1 MIKLKNID
9 ISFKNWIRNQT
20 AAFGMAGNSQ
30 TLFVNDAIG
39 SDSYTGLDDPEK
51 PKKSIGSAIAK
62 ANAWDVIYIAPK
74 AWVSGNLWLGS
85 AYQEASSDLAIS
97 YAKQGLAL
105 VGIGHQGL
113 IGPAYGVVI
122 TEKTSSTAAL
132 LKVHAPMCAFENL
145 TFYNA
150 STAIN
155 GLYIYGDVAGTSE
168 AALTSVYNCHFHG
181 CLPAGATGD
190 TGGAIYSH
198 AAWGTTV
205 DKCTFMGCRIGVSM
219 KSDAGTNGKFICRN
233 SEFFSRLTS
242 ASDISADV
250 YVYTQGSVTISIHDL
265 VCGHLIPSYSGGHGR
280 WVIVTAD
287 VRQGMVHSI
296 FCGGENSTA
305 YTVGHAGT
313 GITIP
318 ANVGGSHCYDGTGA
332 MAHA

>member
-9 ISFKNWIRNQT
+9 PTFKNWIRNQT

-62 ANAWDVIYIAPK
+62 ANAWDVIYVAPK
-74 AWVSGNLWLGS
+74 AWVSGNLWFGS
-85 AYQEASSDLAIS
+85 GYQEASSDLSIA

-113 IGPAYGVVI
+113 IGPGYGVVI
-122 TEKTSSTAAL
+122 TEKTSSTGAL

-205 DKCTFMGCRIGVSM
+205 DNCTFMGCRIGVSM
-219 KSDAGTNGKFICRN
+219 KSDAGTNGKFIVKNC
-233 SEFFSRLTS
+233 EFFSRLTS
-242 ASDISADV
+242 ASDISADI
-250 YVYTQGSVTISIHDL
+250 YVYTQGSTCVSIHDIECAHMIPAYTNGHARWIL
-265 VCGHLIPSYSGGHGR
+265 VN
-280 WVIVTAD
+280 AD
-287 VRQGMVHSI
+287 VRQGGVYNI
-296 FCGGENSTA
+296 YCAGGQTTA
-305 YTVGHAGT
+305 YTAGH
-313 GITIP
+313 
-318 ANVGGSHCYDGTGA
+318 GGSGVVVPENMGCWLVFNGFAA